1 MERKILK
8 WYEEDYPQKLLNIK
22 KYPEALHYIG
32 NRKLLNNSNGIVA
45 IVGARKCTEYGRK
58 YARIFATELSKAGIT
73 IISGLAIGIDAQAH
87 IGALKG
93 SGNTIAVIAGGLDNI
108 TPEENKWLYNEIIF
122 NNGIVITECEDE
134 EKIKEKSY
142 EKRNRIIS
150 GIADIVLIVEANK
163 RSGSMI
169 TARHAKNQGKPIFCL
184 PHRLDEECSSGM
196 NELVNSGAIIAMNVK
211 QILSKIKYKENEV
224 EKNNII
230 KEVEIPE
237 QYKEIFCLLEKEMSR
252 DEIAIVLKK
261 KIAEINAK
269 LTIMELEGYIKQIN
283 PNTFIR
289 N

>member
-93 SGNTIAVIAGGLDNI
+93 RGNTIAVIAGGLDNI

-150 GIADIVLIVEANK
+150 GIADVVLIVEANK

-196 NELVNSGAIIAMNVK
+196 YELVKSGATIAMNVN
-211 QILSKIKYKENEV
+211 QILSKIEHKENEV
-224 EKNNII
+224 EKHNII

-252 DEIAIVLKK
+252 DEIAIALKK
-261 KIAEINAK
+261 QIAEINAK

>member
-93 SGNTIAVIAGGLDNI
+93 RGNTIAVIAGGLDNI

-150 GIADIVLIVEANK
+150 GIADVVLIVEANK

>member
-93 SGNTIAVIAGGLDNI
+93 RGNTIAVIAGGLDNI

-122 NNGIVITECEDE
+122 NNGIVITECEDD